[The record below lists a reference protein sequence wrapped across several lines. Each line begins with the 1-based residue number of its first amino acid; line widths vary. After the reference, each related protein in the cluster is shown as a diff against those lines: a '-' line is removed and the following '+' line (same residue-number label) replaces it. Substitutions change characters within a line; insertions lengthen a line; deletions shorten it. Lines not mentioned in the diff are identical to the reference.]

1 MDLVTQF
8 GSAVQDN
15 LASVGSFRPE
25 LALTFGT
32 LLLFLVDAIWRK
44 SGARRAITTVAALA
58 VLGVTAVLLATQP
71 VAASR
76 LFNGMVANDLFG
88 TFFKWL
94 FLGAG
99 VLTVTIAARG
109 TDFPSPRVG
118 QFYALLTAVIL
129 GMFLMSSASD
139 LLMMYMAI
147 ELVSMV
153 SYTLAGYKKGDRR
166 AAEASLKY
174 VIYGGVASGVMLFG
188 MSYLY
193 GLTRTTDIYK
203 IAAAV
208 QQLGA
213 GGLTPAYKITLVLAV
228 VFVTAGIGYK
238 VAAVPWHMWC
248 PDVYEGAPTVFT
260 AFLSVGPKAAGFA
273 LAIRFFYTAFATPA
287 GAGGL
292 AATIAGVPWT
302 AVVGVI
308 AAVTMTLGNLT
319 ALSQTNLKR
328 LLAYSSIAHAGYTLM
343 GVSALSEMGKQSV
356 MLYMLIYLVMNVGA
370 FLVVIVVAEATGS
383 ESILDYRGM
392 ARRHPFAALALSIF
406 LFSLTGIPP
415 FAGFVGKW
423 YLFYALIERIPGPG
437 GFWYGVLMVIAAL
450 NTAVSLFYYVR
461 VVRAMYIDQP
471 HAEPTPIKV
480 PLFYQ
485 VVLAGCSIAVLLF
498 GVWWGPMVDWTR
510 ASLQMFGG

>member
-1 MDLVTQF
+1 MDLVSQF
-8 GSAVQDN
+8 NSAVQDN

-32 LLLFLVDAIWRK
+32 LLLFLADVIWRK
-44 SGARRAITTVAALA
+44 SSARRTVMTVAALA
-58 VLGVTAVLLATQP
+58 VLGVTVVLLATQP
-71 VAASR
+71 VVGAR
-76 LFNGMVANDLFG
+76 LFNGMVTNDPFA

-94 FLGAG
+94 FVAAG
-99 VLTVTIAARG
+99 GLTVAVAARG
-109 TDFPSPRVG
+109 TDFPSQRIG
-118 QFYALLTAVIL
+118 QFYALLMAIVL
-129 GMFLMSSASD
+129 GMFLMASASD

-153 SYTLAGYKKGDRR
+153 SYALAGFKKGDRR

-174 VIYGGVASGVMLFG
+174 VIYGGVASGVMVFG

-193 GLTRTTDIYK
+193 GLTRTTDIYQ

-213 GGLTPAYKITLVLAV
+213 GGLSPAYKITLVVAV

-273 LAIRFFYTAFATPA
+273 LALRFFYSAFATPA
-287 GAGGL
+287 AADGL
-292 AATIAGVPWT
+292 ASAIAGVPWT

-328 LLAYSSIAHAGYTLM
+328 LLAYSSIAHAGYALM
-343 GVSALSEMGKQSV
+343 GVAALSDMGRQSV

-370 FLVVIVVAEATGS
+370 FVVVILVAEATGS
-383 ESILDYRGM
+383 ESILDYRGLS
-392 ARRHPFAALALSIF
+392 RRQPLAALSLAIF

-423 YLFYALIERIPGPG
+423 YLFYAIIERIPGPG

-461 VVRAMYIDQP
+461 IVRAMYIDPP
-471 HAEPTPIKV
+471 HTEPTPIKA
-480 PLFYQ
+480 PIFYQ
-485 VVLAGCSIAVLLF
+485 VLIAAFSVAVLVF
-498 GVWWGPMVDWTR
+498 GVWWAPMIDWTR